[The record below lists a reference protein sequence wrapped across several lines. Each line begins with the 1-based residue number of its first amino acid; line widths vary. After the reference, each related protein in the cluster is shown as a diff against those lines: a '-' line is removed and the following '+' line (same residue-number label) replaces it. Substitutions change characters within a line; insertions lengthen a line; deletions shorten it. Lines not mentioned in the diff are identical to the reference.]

1 MTQRREIKQ
10 RSQKVWDAAKEAYLA
25 GETAASVARRFDV
38 GYGNLRYRA
47 NAEGWT
53 RKATMAATAEA
64 DAEEAIRIA
73 GRADEVAEPAG
84 IVVRPV
90 TAMPTAPGAA
100 SPLPADPFVDFDIR
114 CPIPEKAS
122 PGEALEA
129 AVRRAGRRLAQGR
142 AREALDLLKAA
153 EAMAQITGSRLPTME
168 EMEAAD
174 HESSRIGDAV
184 IVAIEH
190 LAAFLA
196 ETLLT
201 PKVDPLPGFEHF
213 HLDWRARWATEDSV
227 TADADR
233 ERIVDSGREDL
244 IALYDDDGTLRPRPH
259 PDPETIAEA
268 LALIRVRNLIL
279 EHGSFRQGVEKTIAA
294 IRKGEGMGSVL
305 GQAAR
310 PG

>member
-47 NAEGWT
+47 HAEGWT
-53 RKATMAATAEA
+53 RRATMAARAEA

-73 GRADEVAEPAG
+73 GRADEVAEPAA
-84 IVVRPV
+84 IMVRP
-90 TAMPTAPGAA
+90 ATAPGAA
-100 SPLPADPFVDFDIR
+100 SPLPADPFVDFDIH
-114 CPIPEKAS
+114 CPVPEKAS

-174 HESSRIGDAV
+174 HEASRIGDAV
-184 IVAIEH
+184 VIAIEQ

-196 ETLLT
+196 EALLT

-213 HLDWRARWATEDSV
+213 HLDWRARWATPDSDTIDV
-227 TADADR
+227 DR
-233 ERIVDSGREDL
+233 ERIWDTGREDL
-244 IALYDDDGTLRPRPH
+244 MALYDEEGNLRPRPC
-259 PDPETIAEA
+259 PDAETLAEA
-268 LALIRVRNLIL
+268 LNLITVRNITRKY
-279 EHGSFRQGVEKTIAA
+279 GNFREGIETMIAD
-294 IRKGEGMGSVL
+294 IRSGEG
-305 GQAAR
+305 R
-310 PG
+310 

>member
-53 RKATMAATAEA
+53 RKATLAATAEA

-73 GRADEVAEPAG
+73 GRADEVAGPAE
-84 IVVRPV
+84 VAVRRTTTPV
-90 TAMPTAPGAA
+90 AAP
-100 SPLPADPFVDFDIR
+100 PLPADPFVDFDLH
-114 CPIPEKAS
+114 CPCPEKAT

-129 AVRRAGRRLAQGR
+129 AVRRAGRRLAQGQ

-153 EAMAQITGSRLPTME
+153 EALASITGSRLPTLE

-174 HESSRIGDAV
+174 HERARIGKAV
-184 IVAIEH
+184 IVAIEQ
-190 LAAFLA
+190 LAGILA

-201 PKVDPLPGFEHF
+201 PQVDPLPGFEHF
-213 HLDWRARWATEDSV
+213 HLDWRARWATEDSA

-233 ERIVDSGREDL
+233 ERIMDSGREDL
-244 IALYDDDGTLRPRPH
+244 IALYDDDGALRPRPR
-259 PDPETIAEA
+259 PDAETLAEA
-268 LALIRVRNLIL
+268 LALIRVRGMIL
-279 EHGSFRQGVEKTIAA
+279 EYGSVREGVEKTIAA
-294 IRKGEGMGSVL
+294 IRRREG
-305 GQAAR
+305 R
-310 PG
+310 